1 MKIGD
6 RDLIKKGFNGNVPV
20 PVEHIYEVWMYKP
33 DMYDIGANNISALA
47 DIGSAPAILRRQTR
61 AAPATELKPV
71 VEETLT
77 KKNISKDDLSLSDIF
92 DQGNLNKFKEIG
104 SKFDPSFNSKIDSL
118 FNRGGGGSPAP
129 ASSGGM
135 GGLGGLSG
143 LGNLGGFGGGGSG
156 GMPNFGSLASAF
168 GGNGGT
174 GGLNLNQFLGSNGL
188 SNFFKK
194 SGDKSPSSPTNPNP
208 YPYNPNYPSS
218 NPSYPSS
225 NPSNP
230 PAYNPNYPPPSSGS
244 LYPTLPKDP
253 PPAVPLSN
261 PTNNNNR
268 GSVSLGD
275 IFGMGTAGLTRGTDV
290 AKPNNNPS
298 NYDISFG
305 EIFGFGGSKNKN
317 QNPNYPDN
325 NHRPST
331 GGVSLKDIFNFGT
344 KKDESKNSYVPSYG
358 TIGGGGMEPSKT
370 RPKSSFDEIS
380 EGLGLSIDPD
390 PIVRNNKPIIELNQ
404 ANQKAAGS
412 LNSQRTSSNTYA
424 SRKPASESAYDAQRA
439 VEEQIVQST
448 KVRRSRRSFNS
459 RGTIKYQQRDG
470 DEALFN
476 LQNTRKVGVD
486 RNGDRSMLSPY
497 IVREE
502 TDIPSNFS
510 QSESSDLHEYDI
522 KEKSSFP
529 LSENDIIEHKI
540 SDDEYFRTRGED
552 DVDNGN
558 TAERREEERESL
570 VLSRY
575 KRNIKEEESVKE
587 TSKIEG
593 QKQRG
598 EMATR
603 LLKELEKMYGSVR
616 KLNKSNN
623 ESRLESSK
631 VSDRQ
636 KSVMKTKTSG
646 LTTSLPSSKSPS
658 QNRKREATF
667 HIEDSGTIDDPK
679 ENKKDNEDAKT
690 VPLDDNINSGDE
702 SQDITIVEP
711 DSSLVRM
718 RIVRFIK
725 MFTNFFTYAVIPISS
740 GLFNIMKT
748 LVSNYRTLQSKNLAE
763 GENGFTLFGNGANAV
778 TESSSGFN
786 GFDFSSDLKSIND
799 EAESQQAE
807 ITTKKTTKVTTS
819 SSSKSTEAKTNK
831 SSETKD
837 KDKEKQPATTKPT
850 SKPSKSNSS
859 KSNSKSSKSSKK
871 DQSKTFDFDPSKID
885 HNDFD
890 FDENLIPRFRRQD
903 KKNNT
908 TESAEAQSTENENE
922 D

>member
-1 MKIGD
+1 MSSLLNLALLSLLCVGSFASKLERLGAFTQEYGVFTYEPDWSPKKEDSWMSCALLSVTLPTNPQGQHEFNVLSYVDRTSNADLFRLTLKVEKSRVAFFVKDVLMGDVRVKQLSDGLNHYLCLAWRPADSLWQIYMDGKELKSGTIKRDTKISAVQDAVMKIGD

-33 DMYDIGANNISALA
+33 DIYEIGANNISALA

-61 AAPATELKPV
+61 AAPATEPKPV

-208 YPYNPNYPSS
+208 YPYNPSYPSS

-344 KKDESKNSYVPSYG
+344 KKDESKNSYVPTYG

-412 LNSQRTSSNTYA
+412 LNSQRTSSNTYT

-470 DEALFN
+470 DEASFN
-476 LQNTRKVGVD
+476 LQNTRKD
-486 RNGDRSMLSPY
+486 
-497 IVREE
+497 
-502 TDIPSNFS
+502 F
-510 QSESSDLHEYDI
+510 
-522 KEKSSFP
+522 
-529 LSENDIIEHKI
+529 
-540 SDDEYFRTRGED
+540 
-552 DVDNGN
+552 
-558 TAERREEERESL
+558 
-570 VLSRY
+570 
-575 KRNIKEEESVKE
+575 
-587 TSKIEG
+587 
-593 QKQRG
+593 
-598 EMATR
+598 
-603 LLKELEKMYGSVR
+603 
-616 KLNKSNN
+616 
-623 ESRLESSK
+623 
-631 VSDRQ
+631 
-636 KSVMKTKTSG
+636 
-646 LTTSLPSSKSPS
+646 
-658 QNRKREATF
+658 
-667 HIEDSGTIDDPK
+667 
-679 ENKKDNEDAKT
+679 
-690 VPLDDNINSGDE
+690 
-702 SQDITIVEP
+702 
-711 DSSLVRM
+711 
-718 RIVRFIK
+718 
-725 MFTNFFTYAVIPISS
+725 AV
-740 GLFNIMKT
+740 
-748 LVSNYRTLQSKNLAE
+748 
-763 GENGFTLFGNGANAV
+763 
-778 TESSSGFN
+778 
-786 GFDFSSDLKSIND
+786 
-799 EAESQQAE
+799 
-807 ITTKKTTKVTTS
+807 
-819 SSSKSTEAKTNK
+819 
-831 SSETKD
+831 
-837 KDKEKQPATTKPT
+837 
-850 SKPSKSNSS
+850 
-859 KSNSKSSKSSKK
+859 
-871 DQSKTFDFDPSKID
+871 
-885 HNDFD
+885 
-890 FDENLIPRFRRQD
+890 
-903 KKNNT
+903 
-908 TESAEAQSTENENE
+908 
-922 D
+922 